1 MNVVDLQKK
10 LLRAARA
17 HPPGDQVP
25 YAFEKRIMNLL
36 KPLSVDSWSIWGQAL
51 WRASV
56 PCLAVMLLL
65 GAWSYLSHNPP
76 PSNNL
81 SQEMDNT
88 VLAAVDQEQSPDVA
102 E

>member
-1 MNVVDLQKK
+1 MNVVELEKK

-25 YAFEKRIMNLL
+25 YAFEKRIMTLL
-36 KPLSVDSWSIWGQAL
+36 KPLSVDSWSVWGEAL
-51 WRASV
+51 WRATV
-56 PCLAVMLLL
+56 PCLAVMVLL
-65 GAWSYLSHNPP
+65 GAWSYLSFNPS

-88 VLAAVDQEQSPDVA
+88 VLAVVDQEQSPDVV